1 MPTPKNRLTITGL
14 DEISFVPDGDNPPA
28 LIKLCKAKPPIS
40 NEAPMAE
47 EQIEDTDFVAKERYI
62 ALEQKVA
69 KMEEDAAFEK
79 VASEAVNFNKNM
91 GVVPGVD
98 LAKTLRAIDKS
109 NPEAGQSIRKVLAV
123 YSARAKA
130 GLHTV
135 GNFEKGGADALQ
147 QFNQKVDELRKSRPE
162 LKASEA
168 SDIIANQFP
177 SLYATANGYGGAS

>member
-1 MPTPKNRLTITGL
+1 MPTPKNTLTITGL

-28 LIKLCKAKPPIS
+28 LIKLCKAKPAIP
-40 NEAPMAE
+40 EAPMGE
-47 EQIEDTDFVAKERYI
+47 EQVEDTDFVAKERYL

-79 VASEAVNFNKNM
+79 VASEAVNFNKSM

-98 LAKTLRAIDKS
+98 LARTLRAIDKAA
-109 NPEAGQSIRKVLAV
+109 PEAGQSIRKVLSV

-135 GNFEKGGADALQ
+135 GSFEKGGADALQ
-147 QFNQKVDELRKSRPE
+147 QFNQKIDELRKSRPE
-162 LKASEA
+162 LRASEA

-177 SLYATANGYGGAS
+177 GLYASANGHGGAS